1 MITYEDYEKIRNSKG
16 MKDSDVAKAAGF
28 HQSVLS
34 DWKRNKSR
42 PKADKMQKIA
52 EALDVDY
59 FAFIG
64 PVGLHSAYR
73 LNDDILKSQQIL
85 IEATDKLKIP
95 KMPEYLT
102 EYIKRISELSAT
114 SRDKLDDYLK
124 FLESMEKKQ

>member
-64 PVGLHSAYR
+64 PIGNNSAYR
-73 LNDDILKSQQIL
+73 LNDGIEML
-85 IEATDKLKIP
+85 IENAKKLQTP
-95 KMPEYLT
+95 PMPDYLMEYA
-102 EYIKRISELSAT
+102 KRISELSAS
-114 SRDKLDDYLK
+114 SRDKLGDYLK